1 MSDPL
6 VHLLREPDGDATGA
20 LVLNHGRGTDERDL
34 FGLLDE
40 LDPDRR
46 LLGVTTG
53 APLTHI
59 GSRSARDKS
68 PFSSSALAD
77 VPPGG
82 RHWYL
87 VPRVGYPDHDTFHS
101 SHGLLTSF
109 LDGLLSERGLDWDR
123 TVIGG
128 FSMGAVMSY
137 AVALGPERPLPAGLV
152 ALSGFVP
159 TVEGWQPELT
169 GREDLPVF
177 IHHGANDPIIPV
189 DFARRAHALLQASG
203 LEPEYLESDAGH
215 WLPPEAVERARALV
229 TLAVVRRARSGARPS

>member
-1 MSDPL
+1 VSPGL
-6 VHLLREPDGDATGA
+6 VHLLREPTGEAEGA

-34 FGLLDE
+34 YGMLDE

-53 APLTHI
+53 APLTN
-59 GSRSARDKS
+59 
-68 PFSSSALAD
+68 

-101 SHGLLTSF
+101 SYRLLTEF
-109 LDGLLSERGLDWDR
+109 LDELLAERGIGWDR

-137 AVALGPERPLPAGLV
+137 AVALGPARSAPAGLV
-152 ALSGFVP
+152 ALSGFIP
-159 TVEGWQPELT
+159 TVDGWQPELA
-169 GREDLPVF
+169 GREGMPVL
-177 IHHGANDPIIPV
+177 IHHGTSDPVISV
-189 DFARRAHALLQASG
+189 EFARRARALLEAGG
-203 LEPEYLESDAGH
+203 LEPEYLETDAGH
-215 WLPPEAVERARALV
+215 WLPAEPVERARALV
-229 TLAVVRRARSGARPS
+229 AGAVAAGTRASVADSSE